1 VENHA
6 SPSTIAADSATV
18 RISRKTSGLSHYIVK
33 RAEMN
38 NNLEEL
44 EIRMATTLAPMLLT
58 VSVFALSAASL
69 VAKPQATIVD
79 ELLDVLAAFS
89 IFAAALLVD
98 STLDKLSLSFT
109 DRLRFLGGGFFAFS
123 FVVGTMT
130 TFVPILYLAKNHG
143 NSAFGWE
150 PRFIIFLFAGG
161 SVFLKMMTLQEDK
174 HIALA
179 GMFLFFPLTIYLLA
193 S

>member
-1 VENHA
+1 
-6 SPSTIAADSATV
+6 
-18 RISRKTSGLSHYIVK
+18 
-33 RAEMN
+33 MN

-123 FVVGTMT
+123 SVVATMT
-130 TFVPILYLAKNHG
+130 TFVPILYLAKTHG
-143 NSAFGWE
+143 NSAFGWD
-150 PRFIIFLFAGG
+150 PRFIIFFFAGA

-179 GMFLFFPLTIYLLA
+179 GMFLFFPLSIYLLA